1 MPVRASVVA
10 LPEPGH
16 AILRVSELDA
26 APEGLALSIQ
36 RQQGPDTHLADDGW
50 RRTEAWL
57 MPDEVTRKGDVLEFH
72 LGPEICDRLAG
83 IATIRLRVKEPDI
96 GVVGTTV
103 VAWPTMLT
111 SGAAGSSGTYDDTVR
126 LRRRQAA
133 APAEPAPEPLPP
145 PFEPP
150 PEPRRT
156 CARCAIPAAST
167 ICSRSPS
174 APASAVGRSPLIA
187 FVSRAAPPMPPTT
200 TSSSI
205 RRTSWRPRRRLHPAA
220 APGEPPKK
228 SVRDTVAD
236 YLATK
241 PAPTPEAMLAKG
253 RDFLKAGDTAS
264 AFLVFRRAAEAGN
277 TAAQL
282 ELATFYDPLTQPA
295 RGGFTPEGV
304 RAADWYERAALAG
317 VAEAQRKLGL
327 LLAKGGAGLAAE
339 PPRPR
344 PGCNRRR
351 RRTTPTPRR
360 RWTPCPSEIFRFAA
374 ADGGPRRP
382 GARPDRECIDLR
394 RPEGGEPEDGRDL
407 ALDDLRTLGEDH
419 GNRRPAQRSALRMHR
434 RRRSW
439 SWSSPP
445 RRDIRS
451 SPPISPTAPTSAM
464 AASRSTAAAAASS
477 FPSRRRHASPP
488 PYRAAFDYHCRL
500 DMPADPIQPATR
512 ADCLF

>member
-36 RQQGPDTHLADDGW
+36 RQEGPDTHLADDGW

-57 MPDEVTRKGDVLEFH
+57 IPDEVVRKGDLFEFH

-83 IATIRLRVKEPDI
+83 IATIRLRVKEPDV

-103 VAWPTMLT
+103 VAWPSMLT
-111 SGAAGSSGTYDDTVR
+111 SGAVGSSGTYDDTVR
-126 LRRRQAA
+126 LRRMQAA

-150 PEPRRT
+150 PEPPEPAPDLR
-156 CARCAIPAAST
+156 AIRDPNRFDDLFQEPE
-167 ICSRSPS
+167 RS
-174 APASAVGRSPLIA
+174 GLRSWAIALIA
-187 FVSRAAPPMPPTT
+187 FVIACGAAYAAYDYFKLNPQDVVATAPPTPSPP
-200 TSSSI
+200 
-205 RRTSWRPRRRLHPAA
+205 PAV
-220 APGEPPKK
+220 PGEPPKK
-228 SVRDTVAD
+228 SVRDMVAD

-282 ELATFYDPLTQPA
+282 ELGTFYDPLTQPA
-295 RGGFTPEGV
+295 RGGFVPEGV

-327 LLAKGGAGLAAE
+327 LLAKGGAGLTADTAKAKTWLE
-339 PPRPR
+339 Q
-344 PGCNRRR
+344 
-351 RRTTPTPRR
+351 
-360 RWTPCPSEIFRFAA
+360 AA
-374 ADGGPRRP
+374 AQNDADAKKAL
-382 GARPDRECIDLR
+382 GALPK
-394 RPEGGEPEDGRDL
+394 
-407 ALDDLRTLGEDH
+407 
-419 GNRRPAQRSALRMHR
+419 
-434 RRRSW
+434 
-439 SWSSPP
+439 
-445 RRDIRS
+445 
-451 SPPISPTAPTSAM
+451 
-464 AASRSTAAAAASS
+464 
-477 FPSRRRHASPP
+477 
-488 PYRAAFDYHCRL
+488 
-500 DMPADPIQPATR
+500 
-512 ADCLF
+512 